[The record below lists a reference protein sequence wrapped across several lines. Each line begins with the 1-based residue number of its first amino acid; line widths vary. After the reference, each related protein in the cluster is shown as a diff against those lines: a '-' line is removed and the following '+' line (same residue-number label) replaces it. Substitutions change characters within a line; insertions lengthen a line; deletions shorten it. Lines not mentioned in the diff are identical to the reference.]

1 MNEPNKKILI
11 LYATAGAGHKKAAE
25 AIYHEAKNR
34 SLDVELVDIITHMPP
49 LMGKLYSDGYAL
61 LITRFVWLWAVFYY
75 ISDAPYLSLFNV
87 HLRRFLNARSC
98 AGLIRFLKAKK
109 PDIVISTHFLASEIV
124 SYTKQKYGVNTKV
137 ISIVTD
143 FEVHN
148 FWIAPETDIYCCATE
163 ATKQILIKKGIDEGR
178 IKITG
183 IPVDPKFLAIQDK
196 NQITNDLKLRAGLF
210 TILIATGGI
219 GAGPIEEIVEL
230 LEGDAQLLVI
240 CGNNKKLFEALQ
252 QKKFPNVHIFGFV
265 DFMQKLMKVS
275 DCIITKAGGL
285 TVTECLTMGL
295 PMIFFYLIPG
305 QEENNAKTM
314 SAYNAGVIALSLPE
328 IKSAVLK
335 LKNDPKIC
343 GSFKN
348 AAISLARPNS
358 CQDILAQCK

>member
-1 MNEPNKKILI
+1 MDNKKILI

-25 AIYHEAKNR
+25 AIYHEAKSR
-34 SLDVELVDIITHMPP
+34 SLDVELVDIINYMPP
-49 LMGKLYSDGYAL
+49 LMARLYSDGYAL
-61 LITRFVWLWAVFYY
+61 LITRLVWLWAFFYY
-75 ISDAPYLSLFNV
+75 ISDAAYLSLFNV
-87 HLRRFLNARSC
+87 HLRKFMNARAC
-98 AGLIRFLKAKK
+98 NKLVKFLENKK

-124 SYTKQKYGVNTKV
+124 STAKQKLKVNSKL

-148 FWIAPETDIYCCATE
+148 FWIAPQTNVYCCATE
-163 ATKQILIKKGIDEGR
+163 STKQILIKKGISESQ

-183 IPVDPKFLAIQDK
+183 IPVDPKFLATQDK
-196 NQITNDLKLRAGLF
+196 NELTHEFKLRNDLF
-210 TILIATGGI
+210 TILIVTGGI

-230 LEGDAQLLVI
+230 LESDAQLLVV
-240 CGNNKKLFEALQ
+240 CGNNKKLYGSLQ
-252 QKKFPNVHIFGFV
+252 QKKFPNVRVFGFV
-265 DFMQKLMKVS
+265 DYMQKLMKAS

-305 QEENNAKTM
+305 QEEKNANTM
-314 SAYNAGVIALSLPE
+314 AAYGAGVVALTLPQ
-328 IKSAVLK
+328 IKAAALRF
-335 LKNDPKIC
+335 KNDPKVY

-358 CQDILAQCK
+358 CQEILATCLK